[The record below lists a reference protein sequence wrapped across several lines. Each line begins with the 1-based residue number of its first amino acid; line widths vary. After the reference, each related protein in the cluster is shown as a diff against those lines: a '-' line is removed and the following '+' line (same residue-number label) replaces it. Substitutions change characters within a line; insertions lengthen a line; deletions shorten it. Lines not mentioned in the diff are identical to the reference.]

1 MTINLTMSEYQHHTH
16 PDVKAQTNSHSS
28 NSTLYPSKASSIYM
42 IFPPIVI
49 RDESM
54 TIKVILCSLLSPH

>member
-16 PDVKAQTNSHSS
+16 QDVKAKTNSHSS
-28 NSTLYPSKASSIYM
+28 NSTLYPSKASFIYM

-54 TIKVILCSLLSPH
+54 TTKVTLCSLLSPH